1 MQGFPRLLVEGFAK
15 RAIDPSEL
23 VLITHRYEEVPS
35 EVSRVV
41 GVKDLGIGGWA
52 VLARV
57 SRLMA
62 FSFRIK
68 KMRDLNTGTRVHM
81 D

>member
-1 MQGFPRLLVEGFAK
+1 MWTTQGFPRLLVEGFAK

-41 GVKDLGIGGWA
+41 GVKDLGIGKSTA
-52 VLARV
+52 LARV
-57 SRLMA
+57 A
-62 FSFRIK
+62 E
-68 KMRDLNTGTRVHM
+68 
-81 D
+81 